1 MVTETK
7 LYLIF
12 ENCSTYA
19 KINNFAKISI
29 KKKHILYKCTYN
41 KYGVY
46 DDLLKWI
53 NIVFSLKD
61 DTRIVV
67 KKYV

>member
-1 MVTETK
+1 MVTDTK

-12 ENCSTYA
+12 ENRSTYA
-19 KINNFAKISI
+19 EINDFAKISI

-46 DDLLKWI
+46 DDLLKRI

>member
-1 MVTETK
+1 MVTDTK

-12 ENCSTYA
+12 ENHSTYA
-19 KINNFAKISI
+19 EINDFAKISI

-46 DDLLKWI
+46 DDLLKRI

-61 DTRIVV
+61 DTTIVV
-67 KKYV
+67 KTYV